1 MFVFKS
7 ENRKWRIRAQPL
19 ICRKI
24 NRKRFFVSFSTSWRP
39 VFQSSSSSFLSSFV
53 SPDESASTFATSCT
67 KYRFANNS
75 RLFARTIFIKLF
87 VQPTVPERA
96 PLIIETDYFPRP
108 GYDGYCLLGQEEP
121 PDLLRNNNSE
131 EEETSGTEDTRR
143 VLVEAGLL
151 LTRSIDIDLGG
162 HRVMVTSGGQP
173 PEARLKPSDVGGSE
187 GSGGQNT
194 PSNYP
199 RGILTPERSRARA
212 MRRNGESLKA
222 VSFNPRTECLLLED
236 I

>member
-1 MFVFKS
+1 MPT
-7 ENRKWRIRAQPL
+7 IH
-19 ICRKI
+19 
-24 NRKRFFVSFSTSWRP
+24 
-39 VFQSSSSSFLSSFV
+39 
-53 SPDESASTFATSCT
+53 
-67 KYRFANNS
+67 
-75 RLFARTIFIKLF
+75 LFARKLYSYKSY

-121 PDLLRNNNSE
+121 PDLLRNNNTESE
-131 EEETSGTEDTRR
+131 AETEDTRR

-162 HRVMVTSGGQP
+162 HHRVMVTNGGQP
-173 PEARLKPSDVGGSE
+173 PGTPAERRTLKPAGDVGGSE

-236 I
+236 V